1 MVEKDREENNRVLE
15 KVLNF
20 FQNIYRKSKQ
30 LKYKSFEFFRI
41 YWFQKAL

>member
-1 MVEKDREENNRVLE
+1 MVEKDKEENNRVLE

-20 FQNIYRKSKQ
+20 LQNIYKKRKQ

-41 YWFQKAL
+41 YLFQKAL